1 MDRKKI
7 VTLKEAFDNV
17 VQAVEKEHVEFWYA
31 RDIMVLL
38 GYSKWENFDIAV
50 RRRC

>member
-7 VTLKEAFDNV
+7 VILKEAFDDV

-31 RDIMVLL
+31 RDIMMLFGDL
-38 GYSKWENFDIAV
+38 K
-50 RRRC
+50 